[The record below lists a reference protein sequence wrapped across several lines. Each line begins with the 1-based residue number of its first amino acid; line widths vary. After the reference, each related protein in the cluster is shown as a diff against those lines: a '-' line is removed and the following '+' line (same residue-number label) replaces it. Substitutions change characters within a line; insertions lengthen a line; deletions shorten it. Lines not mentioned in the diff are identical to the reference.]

1 MEIKILPVTEQT
13 REEITAL
20 RILPEQSGYVET
32 VEECLEEAAN
42 NARWNPVGIYADEKP
57 AGFAMYGFFEKK
69 YYPPAGRLWLDRF
82 LVDLHF
88 QGKGIGKAAM
98 EHMLGR
104 LAAEYPQKDIYL
116 SVIAGNDAA
125 IHMYREFGFE
135 FIGEKDIHGEDVMV
149 KRNERNEG

>member
-32 VEECLEEAAN
+32 VEECLEEAAH

-98 EHMLGR
+98 EYMLGR

-149 KRNERNEG
+149 KRQGT

>member
-69 YYPPAGRLWLDRF
+69 YYPSAGRLWLDRF

-104 LAAEYPQKDIYL
+104 LAVEYPQKDIYL

-149 KRNERNEG
+149 KRQGT

>member
-69 YYPPAGRLWLDRF
+69 YYPPAG
-82 LVDLHF
+82 
-88 QGKGIGKAAM
+88 KGIGKAAM

-149 KRNERNEG
+149 KRQGT

>member
-32 VEECLEEAAN
+32 VEECLKEAAN

-149 KRNERNEG
+149 KRQGT

>member
-32 VEECLEEAAN
+32 VEECLEEAAH

-149 KRNERNEG
+149 KRQGT

>member
-57 AGFAMYGFFEKK
+57 AGCAMYGFFEKK

-149 KRNERNEG
+149 KRQGT

>member
-69 YYPPAGRLWLDRF
+69 YYHPAGRLWLDRF

-149 KRNERNEG
+149 KRQGT

>member
-1 MEIKILPVTEQT
+1 MEIKILPVTEQI

-69 YYPPAGRLWLDRF
+69 YYPPAGRLWLDRSIF
-82 LVDLHF
+82 IF
-88 QGKGIGKAAM
+88 REKG
-98 EHMLGR
+98 L
-104 LAAEYPQKDIYL
+104 
-116 SVIAGNDAA
+116 
-125 IHMYREFGFE
+125 
-135 FIGEKDIHGEDVMV
+135 EKRRWNICWGGLRRNIP
-149 KRNERNEG
+149 KRTYI

>member
-32 VEECLEEAAN
+32 VEECLEEAAH

>member
-32 VEECLEEAAN
+32 VEECLEEAAH

-104 LAAEYPQKDIYL
+104 LAVEYPQKDIYL

-149 KRNERNEG
+149 KRQGT

>member
-32 VEECLEEAAN
+32 VEECLEEAAH

-104 LAAEYPQKDIYL
+104 LAAEYLQKDIYL

-149 KRNERNEG
+149 KRQGT

>member
-1 MEIKILPVTEQT
+1 MEIKILPVSEQT

-20 RILPEQSGYVET
+20 RILPEQRGYVET
-32 VEECLEEAAN
+32 VEECLEEAAH

-149 KRNERNEG
+149 KRQGT

>member
-20 RILPEQSGYVET
+20 RILPEQRGYVET
-32 VEECLEEAAN
+32 VEECLEEAAH

-149 KRNERNEG
+149 KRQGT

>member
-1 MEIKILPVTEQT
+1 M
-13 REEITAL
+13 

-104 LAAEYPQKDIYL
+104 LAVEYPQKDIYL

-149 KRNERNEG
+149 KRQGT

>member
-1 MEIKILPVTEQT
+1 
-13 REEITAL
+13 
-20 RILPEQSGYVET
+20 
-32 VEECLEEAAN
+32 
-42 NARWNPVGIYADEKP
+42 
-57 AGFAMYGFFEKK
+57 MYGFFEKK

-149 KRNERNEG
+149 KRQGT

>member
-1 MEIKILPVTEQT
+1 MEIKILPVTEQI

-149 KRNERNEG
+149 KRQGT

>member
-1 MEIKILPVTEQT
+1 MEIKILPVTEET

-32 VEECLEEAAN
+32 VEECLEEAAH

-149 KRNERNEG
+149 KRQGS

>member
-1 MEIKILPVTEQT
+1 MEIKILPVTEQI

-32 VEECLEEAAN
+32 VEECLEEAAH

-149 KRNERNEG
+149 KRQGT

>member
-32 VEECLEEAAN
+32 VEECLEEAAH

-116 SVIAGNDAA
+116 SVIARNDAA

-135 FIGEKDIHGEDVMV
+135 FIGEKDIHSEDVMV
-149 KRNERNEG
+149 KRQGT

>member
-125 IHMYREFGFE
+125 IHMYWEFGFE

-149 KRNERNEG
+149 KRQGT

>member
-1 MEIKILPVTEQT
+1 MEIKILPVTEET

-32 VEECLEEAAN
+32 VEECLEEAAH

-149 KRNERNEG
+149 KRQGT

>member
-149 KRNERNEG
+149 KRQGT

>member
-42 NARWNPVGIYADEKP
+42 NARWSPVGIYADEKP

-149 KRNERNEG
+149 KRQGT

>member
-13 REEITAL
+13 REEIMAL

-32 VEECLEEAAN
+32 VEECLEEAAH

-149 KRNERNEG
+149 KRQGT

>member
-1 MEIKILPVTEQT
+1 MEIKILPVTEET

-20 RILPEQSGYVET
+20 RILPEQRGYVET
-32 VEECLEEAAN
+32 VEECLEEAAH

-149 KRNERNEG
+149 KRQGT

>member
-104 LAAEYPQKDIYL
+104 LAVEYPQKDIYL

-149 KRNERNEG
+149 KRQGT

>member
-20 RILPEQSGYVET
+20 RILPEQGGYVET
-32 VEECLEEAAN
+32 VEECLEEAAH

-149 KRNERNEG
+149 KRQGT

>member
-32 VEECLEEAAN
+32 VEECLKEAAN

-57 AGFAMYGFFEKK
+57 ACFAMYGFFEKK

-149 KRNERNEG
+149 KRQGT

>member
-32 VEECLEEAAN
+32 VEECLEEAAH

-88 QGKGIGKAAM
+88 QGKEIGKAAM

-149 KRNERNEG
+149 KRQGT